1 MVNIF
6 SSLGVKFEG
15 HIGFQKLHN
24 CYVVKALM
32 AHTFF
37 VEFHVFK
44 PALHKKYLIHL
55 SQIHWDNY
63 SFLVMIFQ
71 CLELFFFCSS
81 I

>member
-15 HIGFQKLHN
+15 HIGFKKLQN
-24 CYVVKALM
+24 FYVVKALM

-44 PALHKKYLIHL
+44 PALHKKVFNTSFSNTLGQLQFSCYDL
-55 SQIHWDNY
+55 SMFRTV
-63 SFLVMIFQ
+63 FL
-71 CLELFFFCSS
+71 
-81 I
+81 